1 MFLHSENKFFPII
14 LLITFAAMF
23 AALKFLVTDDL
34 KIPQRQVS
42 LTIDIKNQVNICL
55 PEGDFEDDFDGKK
68 L

>member
-1 MFLHSENKFFPII
+1 
-14 LLITFAAMF
+14 LITFGAMLM
-23 AALKFLVTDDL
+23 ALKLLIADDF

-55 PEGDFEDDFDGKK
+55 PEGDLEDDFDGKK

>member
-1 MFLHSENKFFPII
+1 
-14 LLITFAAMF
+14 MF